1 MVFNRLPCRNLSFSF
16 MFIRLT
22 LCFDVSSL
30 IVGSVLRNSTPSL
43 LKTEKKES
51 TIPSQGCSRSPVEN
65 ITENC
70 KREETARVYS
80 PVSTR

>member
-1 MVFNRLPCRNLSFSF
+1 

-65 ITENC
+65 IAENC